1 MADYYSV
8 ITCAISR
15 VPNETDEARHAAYV
29 RARTALQETLGRLDP
44 AILANEVAALDAAIA
59 TVETDLLF
67 SVMQGFV
74 RKEAAVSST
83 DLSFIS
89 KVRAFVRAV
98 TTIFIDR
105 RRLTPRRTLDGLTNF
120 FQENTNEGKRLFNS
134 GIRPLLR

>member
-15 VPNETDEARHAAYV
+15 VPNETDEARHAVYE

-74 RKEAAVSST
+74 RKEAAVSFFERGSSRSSVVASG
-83 DLSFIS
+83 DRSSLSREVNHLNCRELKGFDQASKIS
-89 KVRAFVRAV
+89 HK
-98 TTIFIDR
+98 I
-105 RRLTPRRTLDGLTNF
+105 
-120 FQENTNEGKRLFNS
+120 
-134 GIRPLLR
+134 